1 MRVYFSASSSTLSE
15 DRDSYS
21 EIIKAISKSG
31 NTLISNWVE
40 DKTKLDA
47 GDLFEQTIN
56 EIKGADVLIAEITYP
71 STGVGQQIA
80 LALSWKIPVVALKRS
95 DVNHTSR
102 FTLGTKSSY
111 LKIVKY
117 DTKTLIKKIAD
128 ALEEV
133 NKSKYIKFNFV
144 TTREISDFLEIK
156 SEERGLSKSEL
167 LREIV
172 EDWKK
177 CNKN

>member
-1 MRVYFSASSSTLSE
+1 MLV
-15 DRDSYS
+15 
-21 EIIKAISKSG
+21 
-31 NTLISNWVE
+31 
-40 DKTKLDA
+40 
-47 GDLFEQTIN
+47 
-56 EIKGADVLIAEITYP
+56 AEITYP

-80 LALSWKIPVVALKRS
+80 LALSWKIPVIALKRS

-117 DTKTLIKKIAD
+117 DAKSLTKKISTSFED
-128 ALEEV
+128 V
-133 NKSKYIKFNFV
+133 KKSKYIKFNFV
-144 TTREISDFLEIK
+144 TTREMSDLLESK
-156 SEERGLSKSEL
+156 SNERGLSKSEL

-177 CNKN
+177 SNNQ